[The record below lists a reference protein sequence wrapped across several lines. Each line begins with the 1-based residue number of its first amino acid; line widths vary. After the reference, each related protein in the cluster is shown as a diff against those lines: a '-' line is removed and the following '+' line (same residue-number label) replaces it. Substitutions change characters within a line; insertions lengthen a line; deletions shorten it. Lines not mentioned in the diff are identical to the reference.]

1 MAYKLITH
9 VIHFNLRRGEG
20 TSGSTEG
27 RYDIVDTKIIETDH
41 ATQAEMQSAKEM
53 LGRTYQG
60 LTAFPSSMVRFTE
73 LKIDKPVEEVVPL
86 MRIGNLL
93 FDPTLVA
100 SASRYAHADES
111 LKGIYVYLL
120 GENRD
125 NGGHF
130 VKMDTDEQIQEALDK
145 IHRARINGVMI
156 G

>member
-1 MAYKLITH
+1 MSYKLFTH
-9 VIHFNLRRGEG
+9 IVILN
-20 TSGSTEG
+20 STAPP
-27 RYDIVDTKIIETDH
+27 RDRDSMLVVVDTKMVETEH
-41 ATQAEMQSAKEM
+41 GSMAEVEAAQAAFKETYRTMSSFSTVNVKFTVVEVKAK
-53 LGRTYQG
+53 
-60 LTAFPSSMVRFTE
+60 
-73 LKIDKPVEEVVPL
+73 DDEVVPL

-93 FDPTLVA
+93 FDPSLVA

-111 LKGIYVYLL
+111 LKGLYVYLL

-145 IHRARINGVMI
+145 IHKARINGVLV